1 LYADGNRMHRLATM
15 FGRISPVGRSKRAM
29 IDDSYSHWFDS
40 K

>member
-1 LYADGNRMHRLATM
+1 MSGVATI
-15 FGRISPVGRSKRAM
+15 FGKISPVGKCKRAM